1 MTEAAQ
7 SIFHFLLMLVFIT
20 IFVLSIIIVKP
31 FLINYKRKV
40 STISL
45 KLTYLIYLAALLIS
59 VYLFMFYGPTDIET
73 QVSEIFFFSLLLCLF
88 IPNIAIL
95 FRRKFK
101 RNRSQYNYIFSFVNL
116 AITAF
121 IIYMLDRFDWFI
133 F

>member
-1 MTEAAQ
+1 MPEAAQ
-7 SIFHFLLMLVFIT
+7 SIFHFLLMVVFVV

-45 KLTYLIYLAALLIS
+45 KVTYLMYLAALLIG
-59 VYLFMFYGPTDIET
+59 VYLFMFYGPSDIEN
-73 QVSEIFFFSLLLCLF
+73 QVSEAFFFSLLICLF

-101 RNRSQYNYIFSFVNL
+101 KNRSQYNYLFSFVNL
-116 AITAF
+116 AITSF
-121 IIYMLDRFDWFI
+121 IFYMLDKFDWFL

>member
-7 SIFHFLLMLVFIT
+7 SIFHFLLMLVFLT
-20 IFVLSIIIVKP
+20 IFVLSIIVIKP

-45 KLTYLIYLAALLIS
+45 KVSYLVYLAALLIG
-59 VYLFMFYGPTDIET
+59 VYLFMFYGPNDIEN
-73 QVSEIFFFSLLLCLF
+73 QVSEAFFFSLLLCLF

-95 FRRKFK
+95 IRRRFK
-101 RNRSQYNYIFSFVNL
+101 HKRTEYNYIFSFVNL
-116 AITAF
+116 VITILIF
-121 IIYMLDRFDWFI
+121 YMLNRFNWFI